1 MYVIILTKPFKAGHS
16 GTACHLILDIRDFT
30 RYHEKLV
37 IYPPFPSL
45 SRGYTL
51 CIVSLFMAIKRPRRE
66 TRSLTAFYS
75 CPLCVDS
82 YSSAPVLSV

>member
-51 CIVSLFMAIKRPRRE
+51 CIVSLFMATKKAPAGDPE
-66 TRSLTAFYS
+66 PYS
-75 CPLCVDS
+75 
-82 YSSAPVLSV
+82 VLQLPSVR